1 MLVITLNPSQSAAE
15 AYFLYDFIGLG
26 RCEKFWFLEETT
38 VRYFGLKL
46 RKPFESAAVAS
57 RSLELGSAGSPELAF
72 FSVYQGRVIVK
83 LRTADFHYMQV

>member
-15 AYFLYDFIGLG
+15 SYILYDFIGLG

-46 RKPFESAAVAS
+46 QNPFESAAVAS
-57 RSLELGSAGSPELAF
+57 RSLELGSAGSTELAF
-72 FSVYQGRVIVK
+72 FSPFTKVGS
-83 LRTADFHYMQV
+83 LSS